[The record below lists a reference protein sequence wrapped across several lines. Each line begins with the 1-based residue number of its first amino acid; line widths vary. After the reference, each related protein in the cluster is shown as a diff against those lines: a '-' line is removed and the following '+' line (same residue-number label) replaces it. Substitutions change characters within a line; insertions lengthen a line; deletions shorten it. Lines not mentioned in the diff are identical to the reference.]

1 MKIVLLNAATLPI
14 YRDELTPLLLEA
26 DTSDSA
32 PEAEAFFHELR
43 AALSRNQRLLWIARD
58 EHGVIRTVQLD
69 LDAEKPSDQ
78 CGTVSTLV
86 VDSTARRRGVGKQLM
101 RELENTAFTLRRGLL
116 SLDIEAGTPAEAFY
130 RAQGY
135 VARENA
141 PQTIRNLTL
150 RGRVKWFITKS
161 RYQCPLA
168 TRVCELENI
177 TLY

>member
-58 EHGVIRTVQLD
+58 EHGVIGTVQLD

-101 RELENTAFTLRRGLL
+101 RELENTAFTLRRELL

-135 VARENA
+135 RCSGKRTSNHQESYSSRQGEMVYYKRLIPSA
-141 PQTIRNLTL
+141 PLPHEFAN
-150 RGRVKWFITKS
+150 
-161 RYQCPLA
+161 
-168 TRVCELENI
+168 
-177 TLY
+177 